1 MKDEKS
7 EKQEVRSG
15 RLYNG
20 RMTKICITPFVQ
32 GTGGMASF
40 RLKFEQG
47 LKLRGIDV
55 THDLDENADAVLVIA
70 GTRRLDQLWRA
81 RRRGIRIVQRLDGVN
96 WVQRVKWSGV
106 KYTVRAEY
114 GNLMLA
120 FIRNYFADRVV
131 YQSQFIRKW
140 WEEWY
145 GAAKAPATVIINGV
159 DLQTYSPDGEGE
171 RPNNVNRML
180 LLEGSLARGLNSGL
194 FHAVSVAEKLAA
206 NYPMEV
212 VVAGTVDESTQKK
225 IASVLSVNSV
235 VNLSVNFL
243 GTVPRAEIPALARS
257 SHLMYCA
264 EVNPP
269 CPNSVI
275 EALACGLPVIGFDS
289 GSLKELVTD
298 DAGCIVPYGANPWK
312 LETPDISALAAE
324 AGKIFERQNQFR
336 AAARTRAE
344 SAFGLDS
351 MVESYLKILLDDG
364 R

>member
-1 MKDEKS
+1 
-7 EKQEVRSG
+7 
-15 RLYNG
+15 
-20 RMTKICITPFVQ
+20 MTRICITPFVQ

-47 LKLRGIDV
+47 LKARNIDV
-55 THDLDENADAVLVIA
+55 THDLNDKSDAVLVIA
-70 GTRRLDQLWRA
+70 GTRFLLDLKRIRQ
-81 RRRGIRIVQRLDGVN
+81 RGIRVVQRLDGIN

-120 FIRNYFADRVV
+120 TIRNHFVDRVI

-140 WEEWY
+140 WEDWY

-159 DLQTYSPDGEGE
+159 DLDTYTPDGDSE
-171 RPNNVNRML
+171 RPTDKYRML

-194 FHAVSVAEKLAA
+194 FHAVSVAEKMSTKH
-206 NYPMEV
+206 PMEV
-212 VVAGTVDESTQKK
+212 VVAGTVDEATQRKLQSK
-225 IASVLSVNSV
+225 VSVK
-235 VNLSVNFL
+235 FL
-243 GTVPRAEIPALARS
+243 GTIPRAEIPKLARS

-289 GSLKELVTD
+289 GSLKELVSD
-298 DAGCIVPYGANPWK
+298 DAGCIVPYGTNPWK
-312 LETPDISALAAE
+312 LETPNVDALAAS
-324 AGKIFERQNQFR
+324 AGEVLEKQSQVR
-336 AAARTRAE
+336 AAARKRAE
-344 SAFGLDS
+344 SAFGLDQ
-351 MVESYLKILLDDG
+351 MVESYLKVLLDDG